1 MSNKMGAEHL
11 KAVPVRRR
19 SAARLASIQITY
31 QAMITGESAE
41 KFAPQFL
48 LHYAADVSQSFR
60 VKDFDKDHLIDLYS
74 GVSSATEDLDCM
86 ISKALTVGWSLERL
100 ARIEL
105 AVLRCGVF
113 ELTSMPHIP
122 VRAVISEYAA
132 LSDVCGCDV
141 GFVNA
146 LLDSLAR
153 SVRVG
158 EMKT

>member
-1 MSNKMGAEHL
+1 MSNKMEAEQL
-11 KAVPVRRR
+11 KAVPIRRR

-31 QAMITGESAE
+31 QAMITGESAA

-48 LHYAADVSQSFR
+48 LHYAADVSRSFR
-60 VKDFDKDHLIDLYS
+60 VKEFDKDHLRDLYS
-74 GVSSATEDLDCM
+74 GVASAAEDLDRT
-86 ISKALTVGWSLERL
+86 ISEALTVGWSLERL

-113 ELTSMPHIP
+113 ELINMPLIP
-122 VRAVISEYAA
+122 ARAVISEYAA

-146 LLDSLAR
+146 LLDSVAR
-153 SVRVG
+153 SIRFE
-158 EMKT
+158 EMKL